1 MFIHSSSL
9 FSVIILAF
17 GGMYVRDIM
26 LQAFDLQ
33 LVGGDYAFIAINPK
47 RSGRLLPDEQW
58 AQVSV
63 VFVRNTDK
71 IRPGTYSMFYS
82 DVTGNVCFCK

>member
-1 MFIHSSSL
+1 MFIQSSSL

-26 LQAFDLQ
+26 LQALDLG
-33 LVGGDYAFIAINPK
+33 LVGGDYAFMAINPK
-47 RSGRLLPDEQW
+47 RSGRLLLDEQW

-63 VFVRNTDK
+63 VFVGDNDK
-71 IRPGTYSMFYS
+71 IRPGTYVLFGCNWGC
-82 DVTGNVCFCK
+82 VFL